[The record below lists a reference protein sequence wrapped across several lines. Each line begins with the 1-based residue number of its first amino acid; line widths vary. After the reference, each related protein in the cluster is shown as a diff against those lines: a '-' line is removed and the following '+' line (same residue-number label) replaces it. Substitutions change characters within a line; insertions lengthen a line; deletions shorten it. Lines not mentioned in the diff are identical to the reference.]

1 MQTASFSSFFSLKV
15 ADFNDM
21 PSKPQP
27 DKQAAIK
34 HLCDI
39 LVDPKQR
46 NVSCAMLFKP
56 SLINYTRKKKL
67 SVLLQ
72 VHAGCLCN
80 SYTASYNV
88 SLQLPDGLPTLG
100 AAARWF
106 CVSRKG
112 GTGGGGWGHR

>member
-1 MQTASFSSFFSLKV
+1 MFPLELSGSRRFGSVEPLQTHEKLVLYKEAVQTASFSSFFSLKV
-15 ADFNDM
+15 ADFKDV

-56 SLINYTRKKKL
+56 SLINYTRKNNFQYYYKCMQG
-67 SVLLQ
+67 VY
-72 VHAGCLCN
+72 VIV
-80 SYTASYNV
+80 T
-88 SLQLPDGLPTLG
+88 LPRIT
-100 AAARWF
+100 
-106 CVSRKG
+106 
-112 GTGGGGWGHR
+112 